1 MRTDEMF
8 ECRVLKLNT
17 HVTFQIMTN
26 GVQRVQHSHLVSM
39 CAINVCYNLTVV
51 RI

>member
-8 ECRVLKLNT
+8 EYPVLKLNT

-26 GVQRVQHSHLVSM
+26 GLQRVQHLAYHVSM
-39 CAINVCYNLTVV
+39 CAINVCY
-51 RI
+51 I

>member
-1 MRTDEMF
+1 MRTGEMF
-8 ECRVLKLNT
+8 ECRILKLNT

-26 GVQRVQHSHLVSM
+26 GVQRLVSM